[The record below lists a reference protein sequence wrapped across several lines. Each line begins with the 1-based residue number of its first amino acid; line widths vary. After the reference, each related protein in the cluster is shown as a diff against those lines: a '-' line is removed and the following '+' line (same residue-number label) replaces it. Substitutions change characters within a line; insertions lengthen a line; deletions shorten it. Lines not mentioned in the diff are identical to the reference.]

1 MTLLDQSDGVAP
13 HRNVEH
19 LQCGLGSPRVLLQA
33 LLLLRGV
40 TSGKFVS
47 LSEPQRPHL

>member
-1 MTLLDQSDGVAP
+1 MTLPDQSDGVAP
-13 HRNVEH
+13 LSVEH
-19 LQCGLGSPRVLLQA
+19 LQYGLGSPRLLLLA